1 MKSEIQKD
9 KAELVDDAPID
20 GSPDDQPKTQ
30 KKMKQKSHS
39 PELIS
44 RPLVTTAS
52 QENDA
57 AKIQNKN
64 ITAKQNLLN
73 VAKKYAYVNDPKG
86 FITNLKN
93 ALGMNVDKA
102 SNYNCFV
109 INEKQMRVSIRISN
123 HHANAGKYLE
133 HKPNDFNLS
142 IMISKRYRKNTFLA
156 DPDVILEEYVYMG
169 RQLETVESPFSQIA
183 LSLAKFLDTGEYV
196 DTTGVAKVNF
206 SPELP
211 PDQHTDC

>member
-1 MKSEIQKD
+1 MEKKETKF
-9 KAELVDDAPID
+9 VNNTPID
-20 GSPDDQPKTQ
+20 GYLSGTPKNQ
-30 KKMKQKSHS
+30 NIIKQKSHS

-57 AKIQNKN
+57 AKIQNKS
-64 ITAKQNLLN
+64 ITAKQNLLK
-73 VAKKYAYVNDPKG
+73 VAEKYTHVNDPEG

-93 ALGMNVDKA
+93 ALGMNADKA
-102 SNYNCFV
+102 SNYNYFV
-109 INEKQMRVSIRISN
+109 ISEKQMRVSIRISN

-133 HKPNDFNLS
+133 HDSNDFNLS
-142 IMISKRYRKNTFLA
+142 IMVSKRYRKNTFQA
-156 DPDVILEEYVYMG
+156 NPNVILEEYVYMG

-196 DTTGVAKVNF
+196 DTTGVVKVNF
-206 SPELP
+206 SPQENL
-211 PDQHTDC
+211 

>member
-1 MKSEIQKD
+1 MKKNE
-9 KAELVDDAPID
+9 AELVDNIHAD
-20 GSPDDQPKTQ
+20 GHSPDKLKTQ
-30 KKMKQKSHS
+30 NMKKQKSHS

-57 AKIQNKN
+57 AKIQNKI
-64 ITAKQNLLN
+64 ITTKQNLFN
-73 VAKKYAYVNDPKG
+73 VAEKYAHVNDPEG

-93 ALGMNVDKA
+93 ALGMNADKA
-102 SNYNCFV
+102 SNYNYFV
-109 INEKQMRVSIRISN
+109 IREKQMRVSIRVSN

-133 HKPNDFNLS
+133 HDANDFNLS
-142 IMISKRYRKNTFLA
+142 IMVSKRYRKNTFQA
-156 DPDVILEEYVYMG
+156 NPDVVLEEYVYMG
-169 RQLETVESPFSQIA
+169 RQLEAVESPFSQIA

-206 SPELP
+206 SPEYP
-211 PDQHTDC
+211 SRRHPTANS

>member
-1 MKSEIQKD
+1 MK
-9 KAELVDDAPID
+9 
-20 GSPDDQPKTQ
+20 
-30 KKMKQKSHS
+30 KQKSHS

-57 AKIQNKN
+57 AKIQNKI
-64 ITAKQNLLN
+64 ITTKQNLLN
-73 VAKKYAYVNDPKG
+73 VAEKYAHVNDPEG

-93 ALGMNVDKA
+93 ALGMNPDKA
-102 SNYNCFV
+102 SNYNYFV
-109 INEKQMRVSIRISN
+109 ISEKKMRVCIRISN

-133 HKPNDFNLS
+133 HDANDFNLS
-142 IMISKRYRKNTFLA
+142 IMVSKRYRKNTFQA

-169 RQLETVESPFSQIA
+169 RQLEAVESPFSQIA
-183 LSLAKFLDTGEYV
+183 LSLARFLDTGEYV

-206 SPELP
+206 SPEP
-211 PDQHTDC
+211 PPASATTANC

>member
-1 MKSEIQKD
+1 MKKNN
-9 KAELVDDAPID
+9 AELVDNIHVD
-20 GSPDDQPKTQ
+20 GCLPAKPKTQ
-30 KKMKQKSHS
+30 NMKKQKSHS

-57 AKIQNKN
+57 AKIQNKI
-64 ITAKQNLLN
+64 ITTKQNLLN
-73 VAKKYAYVNDPKG
+73 VAEKYAHVNDPEG

-93 ALGMNVDKA
+93 ALGMNPDKA
-102 SNYNCFV
+102 SNYNYFV
-109 INEKQMRVSIRISN
+109 ISEKKMRVCIRISN

-133 HKPNDFNLS
+133 HDANDFNLS
-142 IMISKRYRKNTFLA
+142 IMVSKRYRKNTFQA

-169 RQLETVESPFSQIA
+169 RQLEAVESPFSQIA
-183 LSLAKFLDTGEYV
+183 LSLARFLDTGEYV

-206 SPELP
+206 SSEYPSRRHP
-211 PDQHTDC
+211 TATS